1 MTGVQTCAL
10 PILINLPPLR
20 ARTEDILPLAEIFLK
35 HYSEKY
41 GRNIEGI
48 TSDASEQMITY
59 QWNGNIRE
67 LQNTMEKAVILCD
80 ERMIQPQHLQLQSY
94 TSTISQPITTLEDL
108 ERKTI
113 ADAIY
118 AYNGNLS
125 VVAQKLGITRQTLY
139 NKIKRYGL

>member
-1 MTGVQTCAL
+1 
-10 PILINLPPLR
+10 
-20 ARTEDILPLAEIFLK
+20 
-35 HYSEKY
+35 
-41 GRNIEGI
+41 
-48 TSDASEQMITY
+48 MIAY

-94 TSTISQPITTLEDL
+94 TSTVSQPITTLEDL

-113 ADAIY
+113 ADAIHTC
-118 AYNGNLS
+118 NGNLS